1 MSAFRRRI
9 YRWITD
15 SLLFVRPSSRVAS
28 STPRLVLTLGALTIV
43 LTGLVACGG
52 VTRPAMTVDGST
64 YSRGDLK
71 TDLETLSSIEGTQAA
86 TTGGKA
92 PAVAP
97 TKPKVFGATITA
109 QALTNQLYS
118 RIIHADFVSKKLSL
132 AKAVD
137 QKAASDAAS
146 NYGGAA
152 VFDKLP
158 QKFRDSAVRR
168 QMEIGALRTH
178 AVGGLDPKAYY
189 DAHQADFAQTCISHL
204 LVDSEAKAVAAR
216 TRIEKGEDFGA
227 VAKDVSSDTGSK
239 VQGGALGCGSVTQY
253 VKEFAVAATALKVN
267 ELSQPVHTQFG
278 FHILKVTKREAP
290 KFDKN
295 QQAIV
300 QTKLDEV
307 ANAKLSTELSARLKS
322 AKVTVDPAFGTYVAD
337 GGRGLPEIKAP
348 GPQAPATVAAAPV
361 AH

>member
-1 MSAFRRRI
+1 
-9 YRWITD
+9 
-15 SLLFVRPSSRVAS
+15 
-28 STPRLVLTLGALTIV
+28 
-43 LTGLVACGG
+43 
-52 VTRPAMTVDGST
+52 MTVDGST

-71 TDLETLSSIEGTQAA
+71 TDLETLSGIEGIRAA

-92 PAVAP
+92 PAAV
-97 TKPKVFGATITA
+97 TTRPKVFDATITA
-109 QALTNQLYS
+109 QALTNQLYG

-132 AKAVD
+132 SKAVD
-137 QKAASDAAS
+137 QKASSDAAS
-146 NYGGAA
+146 NYGGAE

-158 QKFRDSAVRR
+158 QKFRDAAIQR

-178 AVGGLDPKAYY
+178 AVGGVDPKAYY
-189 DAHQADFAQTCISHL
+189 DAHRADFAQTCISHL
-204 LVDSEAKAVAAR
+204 LVDSQAKAVAAR
-216 TRIEKGEDFGA
+216 ARIEKGEDFGA

-322 AKVTVDPAFGTYVAD
+322 AKVKVDPAFGTYVAD